1 MVVVVV
7 ALVAMEGVQAQENGR
22 KHFPLL
28 KNGRKFLNFFGL
40 FFIDLRKCYPL
51 AKIFTKHFPGMLS
64 SKTNELLEKERTMK
78 CYQTFHDNSE
88 Y

>member
-40 FFIDLRKCYPL
+40 FFVDLRKCYPL
-51 AKIFTKHFPGMLS
+51 AKIFTKHLKMW
-64 SKTNELLEKERTMK
+64 KTFSRNVIFQNK
-78 CYQTFHDNSE
+78 
-88 Y
+88 